1 MKVKAFWSTRA
12 ALCVVVLVLAM
23 VTAACRT
30 GEGRPGSAAAPAA
43 AETSGAHSGHAAAG
57 TGVQMRLVKF
67 RPALLEVPAGTE
79 VTWTQA
85 DAGFHTVT
93 SGTAER
99 GDSGATAALDGSFRS
114 ERLSTGQTFK
124 FRFDEAGTYS
134 YFCEIHPATMTGEVR
149 VGA

>member
-1 MKVKAFWSTRA
+1 MKAKAFWSTRA
-12 ALCVVVLVLAM
+12 TLCVAALVLAM
-23 VTAACRT
+23 ASAACRT
-30 GEGRPGSAAAPAA
+30 GEAQPGSTAEPAA
-43 AETSGAHSGHAAAG
+43 GEILGPHSGHSVAG
-57 TGVQMRLVKF
+57 TGVEMRLVKF

-93 SGTAER
+93 SGTVEP
-99 GDSGATAALDGSFRS
+99 GDSGASAAPDGTFRS
-114 ERLSTGQTFK
+114 ERLSTDQTFK
-124 FRFDEAGTYS
+124 FRFEEAGTYP